1 MTKSLSNLSVA
12 AGKGSIK
19 ASKTVAPTLTASQKF
34 VKGAKAGATTAGVV
48 TVIDKGIKKGI
59 QIYQGKTDAEV
70 AKDAADAE
78 AYETINKK
86 YEEETGMS
94 IGDKLNQA
102 FN

>member
-1 MTKSLSNLSVA
+1 MAKSLKNLSAA
-12 AGKGSIK
+12 AGKGSVR
-19 ASKTVAPTLTASQKF
+19 ASKTVVPTLTASQKL
-34 VKGAKAGATTAGVV
+34 VKGAKAGAVTAGVV

-70 AKDAADAE
+70 AKEAADAE
-78 AYETINKK
+78 SYDNINTK

-94 IGDKLNQA
+94 IADKINQA